1 MPPFPPAEINLSQS
15 QEVLFIA
22 AAVVVCL
29 LVGLA
34 AALLGRRSGRRAI
47 SQRLASLGTRLGLDP
62 PEDEYNIETSLSYLE
77 QVTGGA
83 AQAVTESS
91 SDAIRLRRSLDT
103 LTQGVV
109 LCDENGTVIY
119 RNGRANA
126 LMVSRHGDA
135 LAAQAVTEVL
145 EDAWHQGSAER
156 TLDLYGPP
164 RRTLQVRARQ
174 IDDGRRPLG
183 VIALIEDV
191 SERRRLEEIRRDFV
205 ANVSHEL
212 KTPMGALGLL
222 AETLVSEP
230 DPDVAQRLAGRIH
243 NEAFR
248 VSRIIDDL
256 LDLSRIESE
265 EAPPREPV
273 LVNLVMADAI
283 ERVRATADQRGI
295 EIVLHEPSPPVA
307 VMGDRRQLV
316 SAMHALLEN
325 AITYSYDNSK
335 VVVTGTVQRTH
346 SNLDHPSVGSS
357 AVTSGEG
364 RAWEAPAN
372 RGGARGARRRN
383 AGLGETGGGGPGR
396 GTDRPGRH
404 RGASLHARDPRPVH
418 GARRVRDLGRGGD
431 RHHGTGTGIAGPTR
445 RGGRRDGSA
454 GDTRGGVAQL
464 AHRGARQ
471 RAPVRAGPRHRDPR
485 PGPRPHLRAL
495 LPGRPRPQPR
505 HRRYRPRPLNSAS
518 RRQQPPGLGR
528 RRVPRGRGIDLH
540 PRPAHSGGARRMSK
554 AGTSKAP
561 GRKGG
566 RAATGEGPVKVLLAE
581 DEESFIEALMIGLS
595 NEGFRVTVARDG
607 SEALQLFEET
617 APDILLLDLML
628 PKLSG
633 IDVCR
638 TIRARSQVPIIMV
651 TAKGTEIDT
660 VVALEV
666 GADDYVTKP
675 YRLRELVARMR
686 AVLRRTPGGPES
698 ADVAGAIEFGS
709 DGAWE
714 SNGIK
719 VDFDQRRVFV
729 RGEEVHLRRKEF
741 ELLRLLVENS
751 GRVLTRDVL
760 IDRVWGTDYI
770 GDTKTLDVHIKRLR
784 SRIEADPSTPLL
796 ITTVRGVGYRFAAA
810 S

>member
-1 MPPFPPAEINLSQS
+1 MTQAIIFVVVAVAVCAI
-15 QEVLFIA
+15 VGFVA
-22 AAVVVCL
+22 AA
-29 LVGLA
+29 
-34 AALLGRRSGRRAI
+34 LGRRSGRRAI

-62 PEDEYNIETSLSYLE
+62 PEDEYNVETSLAYLE

-135 LAAQAVTEVL
+135 LAAQAVTDVL
-145 EDAWHQGSAER
+145 EDAWHEGSAER

-283 ERVRATADQRGI
+283 ERVRATADQRGL

-335 VVVTGTVQRTH
+335 VVVTGAVH
-346 SNLDHPSVGSS
+346 HFNPNLSHPSVAGAQAGTESGTEARTETDPVTGEYPAVS
-357 AVTSGEG
+357 ADS
-364 RAWEAPAN
+364 
-372 RGGARGARRRN
+372 GARPEADAAAGGENAAGQAAGVEN
-383 AGLGETGGGGPGR
+383 AGGENIETAGGKNA
-396 GTDRPGRH
+396 GTDD
-404 RGASLHARDPRPVH
+404 GASVEPVFTPEILDQY
-418 GARRVRDLGRGGD
+418 APLGQ
-431 RHHGTGTGIAGPTR
+431 
-445 RGGRRDGSA
+445 S
-454 GDTRGGVAQL
+454 
-464 AHRGARQ
+464 
-471 RAPVRAGPRHRDPR
+471 
-485 PGPRPHLRAL
+485 
-495 LPGRPRPQPR
+495 
-505 HRRYRPRPLNSAS
+505 
-518 RRQQPPGLGR
+518 
-528 RRVPRGRGIDLH
+528 
-540 PRPAHSGGARRMSK
+540 
-554 AGTSKAP
+554 AP
-561 GRKGG
+561 GAS
-566 RAATGEGPVKVLLAE
+566 AATG
-581 DEESFIEALMIGLS
+581 
-595 NEGFRVTVARDG
+595 T
-607 SEALQLFEET
+607 T
-617 APDILLLDLML
+617 APSM
-628 PKLSG
+628 P
-633 IDVCR
+633 
-638 TIRARSQVPIIMV
+638 VPPVV
-651 TAKGTEIDT
+651 TAEGDAAGTGPADT
-660 VVALEV
+660 
-666 GADDYVTKP
+666 G
-675 YRLRELVARMR
+675 
-686 AVLRRTPGGPES
+686 
-698 ADVAGAIEFGS
+698 
-709 DGAWE
+709 
-714 SNGIK
+714 
-719 VDFDQRRVFV
+719 
-729 RGEEVHLRRKEF
+729 
-741 ELLRLLVENS
+741 
-751 GRVLTRDVL
+751 
-760 IDRVWGTDYI
+760 
-770 GDTKTLDVHIKRLR
+770 
-784 SRIEADPSTPLL
+784 
-796 ITTVRGVGYRFAAA
+796 AAA
-810 S
+810 SPNWRVEERDNVRLSVQDHGVGIPARDLDRIFERFYRVDHGRSRDTGGTGLGLSIVRHVANNHQGWVDVESREGEGSTFTLVLPIQAERVA